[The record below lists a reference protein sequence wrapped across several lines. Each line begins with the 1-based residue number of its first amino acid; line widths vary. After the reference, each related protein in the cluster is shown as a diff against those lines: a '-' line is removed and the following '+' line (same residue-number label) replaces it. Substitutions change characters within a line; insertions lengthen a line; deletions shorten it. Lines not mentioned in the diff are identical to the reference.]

1 MAAHTRRERAAA
13 PSGGAGLDGAPAAA
27 PSSEAAAPSPE
38 AAPPSP
44 EAAPG
49 TSAWLRFDRH
59 ELAGGLGDAG
69 LLIPL
74 AVALVAVNGLNAT
87 AVFAGAGAAYMATAL
102 YFRVPVPVQ
111 PLKAF
116 AAAAI
121 ALRLDA
127 EVIAAGGL
135 AMSLAM
141 AILAAGG
148 LASRLARWFPL
159 VLVRGVQA
167 AVALL
172 LAKAA
177 VELAEKG
184 NWAGR
189 GEIAEPV
196 SLALAGAACLLLLGL
211 SRRRGALPGTVVL
224 LAAGVGVGLAA
235 GGGLPSPS
243 FGAEPVGLS
252 VPGAAAFATALTAL
266 VLPQLPL
273 TFGNS
278 IVATA
283 DAERSY
289 FGERAARVR
298 PHRLAASLAAANA
311 LSGLASGLP
320 LCHGAGGVTAHVK
333 LGARTAGA
341 TLAAGALLVALGLAL
356 GDSLPAL
363 LALIAPGALAGM
375 LLYVALQHAVL
386 ASRLERPL
394 ERALAAAVGVVTL
407 LIGNLGVG
415 FLVGAGVLIVV
426 RGVAAVR
433 GRPRRRFL
441 APRPAGVEP

>member
-1 MAAHTRRERAAA
+1 MA
-13 PSGGAGLDGAPAAA
+13 SG
-27 PSSEAAAPSPE
+27 EAAAR
-38 AAPPSP
+38 A
-44 EAAPG
+44 
-49 TSAWLRFDRH
+49 SAWLRFDRH

-74 AVALVAVNGLNAT
+74 AVALIAVNGLNAT
-87 AVFAGAGAAYMATAL
+87 AVFAGAGVVYMATAL

-121 ALRLDA
+121 ALRLEAD
-127 EVIAAGGL
+127 VIAAGGL
-135 AMSLAM
+135 AMSAAM
-141 AILAAGG
+141 AVLATGG
-148 LASRLARWFPL
+148 LASRLARRFPL

-172 LAKAA
+172 LAVAA
-177 VELAEKG
+177 LDLADKG

-189 GEIAEPV
+189 GEIAAPV
-196 SLALAGAACLLLLGL
+196 SLGLAGAACLLLLAL
-211 SRRRGALPGTVVL
+211 SRRRAALPGALLV

-235 GGGLPSPS
+235 GGAPPPLS
-243 FGAEPVGLS
+243 FGPEPVSLS

-278 IVATA
+278 IVATG
-283 DAERSY
+283 DAERAY

-311 LSGLASGLP
+311 LSGVASGLP
-320 LCHGAGGVTAHVK
+320 LCHGAGGVTAHVT

-341 TLAAGALLVALGLAL
+341 TLAAGALLVALGVGL
-356 GDSLPAL
+356 GDPLPPPLGL
-363 LALIAPGALAGM
+363 LAPAALAGT
-375 LLYVALQHAVL
+375 LVSVPPPPAPRSRSALPATGPRRL
-386 ASRLERPL
+386 RASRRSG
-394 ERALAAAVGVVTL
+394 RRCAQ
-407 LIGNLGVG
+407 
-415 FLVGAGVLIVV
+415 
-426 RGVAAVR
+426 RR
-433 GRPRRRFL
+433 GRRWRRAAGRRRKRHGPGPAL
-441 APRPAGVEP
+441 PARGRRRRSIPRP